1 MKRHVFTFGARGP
14 KITQVS
20 LEDQKE
26 LEPGDTSE
34 IIGSL
39 VKVKDEQ
46 MVQAEPGPAPVQKAK
61 APQAKPKTL
70 KPQAQQPAQAQPKQ
84 QQPKPQPEGQK
95 EKDFSKYDAL
105 EKYAQQNYESEHSN
119 PYDKQDKIFPIQTR
133 LSFQTKINE
142 MYVNP
147 DFMRKGVTTELDYD
161 ACKKMSS
168 GEQAKVE
175 MYEYQKFVRDYLQN
189 AGPYRGILVYHG
201 LGSGKTCSAI
211 AAAEA
216 LFSVSRKKIIVMTPF
231 SLRDNFIRE
240 VTFCGFRH
248 FRTENHWIQL
258 NASDP
263 MTRIFAKEI
272 LGLTDEYLSK
282 NKEVWVPEF
291 DGVKPNFKDKTPGE
305 KDQIQKQLQAQ
316 ISSRIQF
323 INYNGISASKLKR
336 IACKVPEADGSLIN
350 FNDSVIVID
359 EIHNL
364 TRLMQGTIEPYL
376 SSLPSY
382 HSRRKIPVESV
393 TPSEWKPALCN
404 QSKNYKRGYLLY
416 RLLTGARN
424 SKIIGLSGTPLINFP
439 EEIAILMN
447 LLGGYIHTVKMQM
460 TPSSEVH
467 TKIITDYLQAHAY
480 VDFVETKPISNYI
493 QVMFTILPEGMRKEG
508 DGIQRVDPDVVTPT
522 LYEVADEFIQTM
534 TQQGFTV
541 TKDSVKYV
549 SEPILPP
556 VGEEFQ
562 KYFIDPKDETKLMNH
577 IVLRKRIQGLI
588 SYYKG
593 NKKELMPLV
602 TKDELVQVP
611 FSPYSM
617 AEYCNVR
624 GEELQIQSERAKQ
637 TGGPVI
643 QGKMASLWAE
653 LHDLV
658 SSKGSNSYRMSSRQA
673 GNFVFP
679 PDIIRPRP
687 GSIQDVL
694 EVELHEKEEEQEIYA
709 DAAEADEADE
719 AAVDADADADV
730 KAAAEEDAAI
740 EREEEKEA
748 LQAIIASGDMAA
760 ATAFEQ
766 QQILPVLLETTP
778 KPSASASA
786 APVTGA
792 SAAMAAKAA
801 RKGECAAGTF
811 QDTAFFPNVEKDQVQ
826 KGLLDLHTRVAAVPS
841 TKAVRFRMVE
851 LKGTLHVATEGVN
864 DLNIITVKDLVKQV
878 FPSSVFKVKTY
889 QQATAESKK
898 CLREFA
904 DKRLRLYPRKADS
917 TIVKDFQAGLPT
929 NPEGLEKY
937 SPKYAEILKRILD
950 SPGSNLVYSQF
961 LEMEGIGIFQEVLQ
975 INEFERIDITDDGR
989 NFTPETIQRLSASA
1003 SASADAGAGA
1013 EGQQTKR
1020 FLSFTGGDKRAKR
1033 AAALRVFNAKYNP
1046 NAEEGSRF
1054 TELSGDM
1061 SRVLEKAGYTGNL
1074 RGELCAVFCITSAGA
1089 EGLSLRNVRRVHI
1102 MEPYWNH
1109 VRTDQ
1114 VKGRAVRIC
1123 SHIDLDYNPDVSL
1136 NQRTVEVFTY
1146 CSVFPPDS
1154 LRQPGDTIPETVRI
1168 GDGKTPQEAATLGI
1182 EVPHGVK
1189 QYIITSDEHLYT
1201 LSERK
1206 KKVLNAI
1213 QNLMKR
1219 SAVDCLVNQ
1228 ADNEVD
1234 CITLDGPSGEYAFH
1248 PVLETD
1254 IAMTSTAF
1262 EKLEDKQEVSD
1273 AVDVQAQEQVKVEVQ
1288 QAQQEFHAPKEFE
1301 AIELM
1306 FKKRGTFL
1314 AVPVFEKGSTLPVK
1328 YNLHKTGKLPTP
1340 DNRVGSA
1347 SVVQEGPDAGLP
1359 SKPFVFSE

>member
-1 MKRHVFTFGARGP
+1 MPRHVFTFGAKGSKAP

-20 LEDQKE
+20 TEDQKQF
-26 LEPGDTSE
+26 EPGETSE

-39 VKVKDEQ
+39 VKVEDEQ
-46 MVQAEPGPAPVQKAK
+46 LEALAP
-61 APQAKPKTL
+61 KPNVTL
-70 KPQAQQPAQAQPKQ
+70 KVPVAKVPVAKVPVAKVPVAKVPVAKVPVAKVPVVKVVEQ
-84 QQPKPQPEGQK
+84 
-95 EKDFSKYDAL
+95 KDFSKYDTL
-105 EKYAQQNYESEHSN
+105 EKYAQQNYESEHTDTYEKDN
-119 PYDKQDKIFPIQTR
+119 KIFPIQTR
-133 LSFQTKINE
+133 ISFQSKINE
-142 MYVNP
+142 MYVNA
-147 DFMRKGVTTELDYD
+147 DFMKKGTVTELDYD

-240 VTFCGFRH
+240 VSFCGFRH

-258 NASDP
+258 SASDP

-291 DGVKPNFKDKTPGE
+291 DGVKPNFKDKTPSE
-305 KDQIQKQLQAQ
+305 KEQIQKQLQAQ

-323 INYNGISASKLKR
+323 INYNGISATKLKR
-336 IACKVPEADGSLIN
+336 IACKIPEADGSLIN
-350 FNDSVIVID
+350 FDDSVIVID

-460 TPSSEVH
+460 TPSSDVH
-467 TKIITDYLQAHAY
+467 NKIITDYLQGHPY

-508 DGIQRVDPDVVTPT
+508 DGIQRVDPDVITPT
-522 LYEVADEFIQTM
+522 LYQVVDEFTKTM
-534 TQQGFTV
+534 TQQGFSI

-577 IVLRKRIQGLI
+577 MVLRKRIQGLI

-611 FSPYSM
+611 FSSYSM

-624 GEELQIQSERAKQ
+624 GEELQIQNERTKQ

-658 SSKGSNSYRMSSRQA
+658 SSKGSNSYRMSSRQS

-687 GSIQDVL
+687 GTIQDVL

-709 DAAEADEADE
+709 DVGDETVAD
-719 AAVDADADADV
+719 DANEDV
-730 KAAAEEDAAI
+730 KAAAAEDEAV
-740 EREEEKEA
+740 EKEEEKEA

-778 KPSASASA
+778 KPSALA
-786 APVTGA
+786 VTGA
-792 SAAMAAKAA
+792 SAAMAAKAM

-826 KGLLDLHTRVAAVPS
+826 KGLLDLHIRVAAVAS

-851 LKGTLHVATEGVN
+851 LKDTLHVVTEGVN
-864 DLNIITVKDLVKQV
+864 DLNIITVKDLIKQV

-904 DKRLRLYPRKADS
+904 DKRLRLYPRKGDS
-917 TIVKDFQAGLPT
+917 TVVKDFQAGLPT

-989 NFTPETIQRLSASA
+989 NFTPETIQRLSAA
-1003 SASADAGAGA
+1003 SASAEAP
-1013 EGQQTKR
+1013 QTKR

-1033 AAALRVFNAKYNP
+1033 VAALRVFNAKYNP

-1123 SHIDLDYNPDVSL
+1123 SHIDLDYNPDVAL

-1154 LRQPGDTIPETVRI
+1154 LRNPGDTIPETVRI

-1228 ADNEVD
+1228 AENEVD

-1254 IAMTSTAF
+1254 IAMTATIYK
-1262 EKLEDKQEVSD
+1262 KLEDKQDIKD
-1273 AVDVQAQEQVKVEVQ
+1273 AVDAEAYLPGGQDETNQANGAN
-1288 QAQQEFHAPKEFE
+1288 QANRGPPLAVSAPKEFE
-1301 AIELM
+1301 AIELT
-1306 FKKRGTFL
+1306 FKKRGNFL

-1347 SVVQEGPDAGLP
+1347 SVVQEGADAGLP